1 MSEFLSQLSDV
12 QRAAAENYDGPTL
25 IVAGAGSG
33 KTRVLTA
40 RIAYMISRGVPPYTV
55 LALTFTNKAAGEM
68 RERISKVVGPELARK
83 IWMGTFHSVFS
94 RFLRAEAEKL
104 GFTGNF
110 TIYETSD
117 SRNLVKTIIKEMNLN
132 DDRYKP
138 KDIFSR
144 ISFQKNNLVTPQMY
158 LSSATLLAEDREAGR
173 DRFGDVYREY
183 MVRCRRNN
191 AMDFDDLLLYT
202 NILLRDFPEAVEKYQ
217 HQFRYILVD
226 EYQDTNRS
234 QYLIVKKLA
243 EVHQN
248 ICVVGD
254 DAQSI
259 YSFRG
264 AKIENIL
271 RFQTDYPSARVYP
284 LEQNYRS
291 TQTIVNAANSVI
303 DRNENRIRKKSFS
316 RNELGDKIQL
326 IRAYTEREEAIAV
339 VSGIKRTLQ
348 EDTACSFGDVAV
360 LYRTNSQS
368 RVLEDV
374 LKSRQIPYRIYGG
387 ISFYQRAE
395 IKHVLAYARL
405 LVNSDDDEALMR
417 IINVPARGIGDTT
430 VGKIAAYAAGHSASM
445 WRSMED
451 GVKQDM
457 QLRGGAVVNKL
468 TAFIRLIR
476 TLKEY
481 SAQHNVY
488 ETLYEI
494 VTASGLLG
502 SYKNARTP
510 EAESACQN
518 IEELLNS
525 TKQVIDDRM
534 RAGEPLPVLE
544 EWLQE
549 ITLLTDEQ
557 EEGGGTEKS
566 EVSLMTVHS
575 AKGLEYKYIYIVG
588 MEEGVFPG
596 QRTAETQEALEEERR
611 LFYVAITRAISRLS
625 ISFCLSRYRWGT
637 TVNSMP
643 SRFLKEVDKQYLSDP
658 ELLESGRTVADEP
671 EEESRGRHVSSR
683 PVETPMWR
691 KRPFPAEKE
700 TSVAGNRFSSANP
713 GLERRIASLRKLPP
727 VSRGGGKPGSGNDA
741 LVSADRIRTGS
752 VVEHDTF
759 GRGVV
764 TAVDRTVADVKLEV
778 CFDGAGPKKLLLRF
792 ARLRILEE

>member
-1 MSEFLSQLSDV
+1 MSEFLSQLSEV
-12 QRAAAENYDGPTL
+12 QRIAAEHYEGPAL

-40 RIAYMISRGVPPYTV
+40 RIAYMISQGIPAHTI

-68 RERISKVVGPELARK
+68 RERISKVVGYELARK

-94 RFLRAEAEKL
+94 RFLRAEADKL
-104 GFTGNF
+104 GFTSNF

-117 SRNLVKTIIKEMNLN
+117 SRNLVKAIVKEMNLN

-138 KDIFSR
+138 KELFAR

-158 LSSATLLAEDREAGR
+158 RSSATLLAEDREAGR
-173 DRFGDVYREY
+173 EHFAEVYREY

-217 HQFRYILVD
+217 NQFRYILVD

-234 QYLIVKKLA
+234 QYLIVKRLA

-271 RFQTDYPSARVYP
+271 RFRSDYPSAKVYP

-303 DRNENRIRKKSFS
+303 DKNENRIRKKSFS
-316 RNELGDKIQL
+316 KNEIGDKIKL
-326 IRAYTEREEAIAV
+326 IRAYTEKEEALAV
-339 VSGIKRTLQ
+339 VSGIKRALQ
-348 EDTACSFGDVAV
+348 DDASCSFGDVAI

-368 RVLEDV
+368 RVLEEA
-374 LKSRQIPYRIYGG
+374 LKTRQIPYRIYGG

-395 IKHVLAYARL
+395 IKHILAYARL
-405 LVNSDDDEALMR
+405 LVNPNDDEALNR

-430 VGKIAAYAAGHSASM
+430 VGKIAAYAADNSLSM
-445 WRSMED
+445 WRSLEN
-451 GVKQDM
+451 GVKQEM
-457 QLRGGAVVNKL
+457 QLRGGAAVNKL
-468 TAFIRLIR
+468 SAFIQLII
-476 TLKEY
+476 TLKQY
-481 SAQHNVY
+481 SHQHNVY

-502 SYKNARTP
+502 SYKNTRTP
-510 EAESACQN
+510 EAESACEN

-525 TKQVIDDRM
+525 TKQVIDDCVKS
-534 RAGEPLPVLE
+534 GESLPTLE

-549 ITLLTDEQ
+549 VTLLTDEKD
-557 EEGGGTEKS
+557 EENGNEKNK
-566 EVSLMTVHS
+566 VSLMTVHS
-575 AKGLEYKYIYIVG
+575 AKGLEYKHIYIVG

-596 QRTAETQEALEEERR
+596 QRTAETQETLEEERR
-611 LFYVAITRAISRLS
+611 LFYVAITRAISCLT

-637 TVNSMP
+637 TVNSIP
-643 SRFLKEVDKQYLSDP
+643 SRFLKEIDKQYLSDAN
-658 ELLESGRTVADEP
+658 LLEIGRDLD
-671 EEESRGRHVSSR
+671 EEEEDTPWRNKYNTTKIESS
-683 PVETPMWR
+683 TWR
-691 KRPFPAEKE
+691 KSSSFQQKEPIEK
-700 TSVAGNRFSSANP
+700 ARINISSA
-713 GLERRIASLRKLPP
+713 LEQRIASLKKLST
-727 VSRGGGKPGSGNDA
+727 VSPQRPSMKSMDESPLTEDA
-741 LVSADRIRTGS
+741 IHTGS
-752 VVEHDTF
+752 IVEHNTF
-759 GRGVV
+759 GRGIV
-764 TAVDRTVADVKLEV
+764 TAIDRTTTDVKLEV
-778 CFDGAGPKKLLLRF
+778 RFESVGVKKLLLRF
-792 ARLRILEE
+792 ARLRVLS